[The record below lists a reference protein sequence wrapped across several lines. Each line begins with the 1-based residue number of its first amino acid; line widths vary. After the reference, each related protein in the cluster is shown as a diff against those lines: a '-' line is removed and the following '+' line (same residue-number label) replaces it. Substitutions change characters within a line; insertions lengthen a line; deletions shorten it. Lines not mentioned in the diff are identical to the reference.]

1 MVSSK
6 YRRNED
12 ETKTLAAKATP
23 RRRAVKDKVLDER
36 EERKYR
42 RGQVRAVAQR
52 RGALDDGD
60 QDHGGRTERLR
71 TLAASAGHHSVL
83 KEVRGSKPKWR
94 TRHDSNV

>member
-1 MVSSK
+1 MITSESIE
-6 YRRNED
+6 RM
-12 ETKTLAAKATP
+12 ASATRDAP
-23 RRRAVKDKVLDER
+23 RDPQG
-36 EERKYR
+36 KYR